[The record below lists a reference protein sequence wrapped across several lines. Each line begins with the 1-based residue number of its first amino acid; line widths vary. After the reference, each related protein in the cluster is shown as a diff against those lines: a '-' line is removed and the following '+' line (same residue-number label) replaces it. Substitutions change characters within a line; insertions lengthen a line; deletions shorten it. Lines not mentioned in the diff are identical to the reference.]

1 MTPLFH
7 LGKSLLLF
15 GLVLAALGTFLMIGP
30 KIPWFGRLPGDIL
43 IERKNF
49 QFYFPLATCLLV
61 SLLLTLFFGLF
72 GRK

>member
-1 MTPLFH
+1 MSPFSE
-7 LGKSLLLF
+7 LGKSLLFF
-15 GLVLAALGTFLMIGP
+15 GIVLAALGTFLMIGP

>member
-1 MTPLFH
+1 MNLFSE

-15 GLVLAALGTFLMIGP
+15 GIVLALLGLFLMIGP

-61 SLLLTLFFGLF
+61 SLLLMLFFGLF